1 MAQLVYTEREI
12 MSDHDYAR
20 PHEAMGHRLHGGFD
34 AEGNYISPR
43 TLVRNPAVEAW
54 TEALRARGGDVL
66 YVDPELEE
74 PADRYPSEAQMKLLL
89 KRGVDQV
96 FWNSLTTT
104 GLLEARGRFI
114 VDREF
119 PDLQKIIV
127 EDISEMA
134 IGHLSKGM
142 LNAHGLDEGGE
153 PEKGIGAHDVMWFV
167 VRDLAFGVLDYPVP
181 KPPEGLGD
189 PGIAHRLAPEI
200 PQACERMILFM
211 MNLLLI
217 EYGAESLFSLDQRLL
232 LDPELFTDRRAQ
244 ADEAAEMVER
254 IRQDEVVH
262 VTSLR
267 ADLGELRSIT
277 FKTEEGGTVPGA
289 EIVDRLWAAVVHFS
303 RVEAPKQQRAQQT
316 RTIER
321 TILEHPKGGE
331 GVLEEFRRLGT

>member
-1 MAQLVYTEREI
+1 

-34 AEGNYISPR
+34 ADGNYISPR

-54 TEALRARGGDVL
+54 TGALRKRGGDVL
-66 YVDPELEE
+66 QVDPALMDPE
-74 PADRYPSEAQMKLLL
+74 RYPNEDQMKLLL
-89 KRGVDQV
+89 KQGVDQV

-114 VDREF
+114 ADREF
-119 PDLQKIIV
+119 PDLQEIIV

-142 LNAHGLDEGGE
+142 LKAHGLDEGGE

-167 VRDLAFGVLDYPVP
+167 VRDLALGTRDYPIPQVP
-181 KPPEGLGD
+181 EFLGRPD
-189 PGIAHRLAPEI
+189 IARRLAPEL
-200 PQACERMILFM
+200 PQECEQLILFM

-217 EYGAESLFSLDQRLL
+217 EYGAESLFSFDQRLL
-232 LDPELFTDRRAQ
+232 LTPELFTDRRAE
-244 ADEAAEMVER
+244 AEEAAEMVER

-277 FKTEEGGTVPGA
+277 FKTVEGGTVKGA
-289 EIVDRLWAAVVHFS
+289 EIIDRLWEAIVRFV
-303 RVEAPKQQRAQQT
+303 RDEAPKLRRDQQAQA
-316 RTIER
+316 IER
-321 TILEHPKGGE
+321 TILEHPRGGE
-331 GVLEEFRRLGT
+331 RVLAEFRALGS